1 MTAVP
6 ARAQLV
12 HPEPAPSTLTGAD
25 HEPRPHHPVPGFPGH
40 PIVAE
45 VRDGPPS
52 FTIVGW
58 PARDTEEMRHQ
69 VQRLLGPLYPSRRP
83 ITVDIGQVSA
93 RGGLLDGAIARAIH
107 IDHTY

>member
-1 MTAVP
+1 MSPVP
-6 ARAQLV
+6 V
-12 HPEPAPSTLTGAD
+12 TT
-25 HEPRPHHPVPGFPGH
+25 VPGFPGY

-58 PARDTEEMRHQ
+58 PARDTDEMRHQ
-69 VQRLLGPLYPSRRP
+69 VQRLLGPLYPSRR
-83 ITVDIGQVSA
+83 ITVDIGQVTA
-93 RGGLLDGAIARAIH
+93 RGDLLAGAIARAIH